1 MEVRMGFLQYLF
13 GNRFG
18 GGKHGNS
25 HGNNNENKYGSYNKG
40 GGHHGGG
47 SNKHGGGNRD
57 YANVPR
63 GQEELNS
70 PNNNEI
76 NQSQNYAKYC
86 TFCGAGQKSDAL
98 FCSQCGER
106 QV

>member
-18 GGKHGNS
+18 GGKYGNS
-25 HGNNNENKYGSYNKG
+25 HGNNNENKHGSYNKG

-47 SNKHGGGNRD
+47 NRD
-57 YANVPR
+57 YDNVPR
-63 GQEELNS
+63 GRGELNNLNS
-70 PNNNEI
+70 NEV

-86 TFCGAGQKSDAL
+86 ISCGSGQKSDAL